1 MIAIV
6 HSIYSQ
12 SVHAPASHAGLMDNE
27 AERYCKSCWLIA
39 YMYVVV
45 VWQRTKSISGV
56 ATKCTGI

>member
-27 AERYCKSCWLIA
+27 AEQYCTCK
-39 YMYVVV
+39 MKEGG
-45 VWQRTKSISGV
+45 RTGACPWWEGV
-56 ATKCTGI
+56 GG